1 MGKLFCTYTL
11 YYYLRVDLG
20 GVLSLSGEPVTAQPV
35 EGAGVDASAFSSSGF
50 SAPGGDIPTAPVS
63 PYGKSSGEG
72 YTGIGSYQ
80 Q

>member
-1 MGKLFCTYTL
+1 LGKLFCTYTL

-35 EGAGVDASAFSSSGF
+35 ESAGVDASAFSSSGF
-50 SAPGGDIPTAPVS
+50 SAPGGEIPTAPVS
-63 PYGKSSGEG
+63 PYGKSSGDG